1 MKEIE
6 KFYSDLDATVYENN
20 LFMQGT
26 DIPKLT
32 DDMRNICEGRLSTKE
47 CFNCLKSFENN
58 KSPGNDGLT
67 AEFY

>member
-26 DIPKLT
+26 DIPKLS
-32 DDMRNICEGRLSTKE
+32 DQGVFRLSKVI
-47 CFNCLKSFENN
+47 
-58 KSPGNDGLT
+58 
-67 AEFY
+67 